1 MPKIDVK
8 HVKKTTINDKTYY
21 YDRISGE
28 RIEAEFGTPAFLAEL
43 DVKRNGRHK
52 KEDGS
57 LGALIKAYK
66 ASPEFKNLAPRTKS
80 DYDKVFNHLK
90 PSESVPAKII
100 TTKWLIQLRDKTAMK
115 HGRKFT
121 NYVKVVLSIVFNW
134 GIPRGY
140 CTANPAQHVPEIPRP
155 KNARVVNRPWTDREL
170 EIVLETCPRAIKR
183 AVALGAYAGFREGDA
198 LVVPWAAYD
207 GREIEWRQ
215 GKTGEPVKLPVH
227 RKMKA
232 ILSDKKDEGL
242 LIVLNTHG
250 APYTGSGFRAVFF
263 KIIRDLRDK
272 GRVGKGL
279 TFHGLKHTLGKN
291 LADAGADRDTIKAV
305 LRHLTDAASRVYTR
319 EADQAKAAKR
329 GMKLLQGGRGRKA
342 S

>member
-1 MPKIDVK
+1 MPTIKVK
-8 HVKKTTINDKTYY
+8 HVKKTVSKGITYY

-43 DVKRNGRHK
+43 DLKRNGRHK

-57 LGALIKAYK
+57 LGALIRAYR
-66 ASPEFKNLAPRTKS
+66 ASPEFKSLAPRTRA
-80 DYDKVFNHLK
+80 DYGKVLDHLK
-90 PSESVPAKII
+90 PSENIPAKII
-100 TTKWLIQLRDKTAMK
+100 TTKWLIALRDKTALK

-155 KNARVVNRPWTDREL
+155 KNARVVNRAWTDREL
-170 EIVLETCPRAIKR
+170 EIVMEASPRAVRR
-183 AVALGAYAGFREGDA
+183 AIALGAYAGFREGDA
-198 LVVPWAAYD
+198 LVVPWTAYD
-207 GREIEWRQ
+207 GQEIEWRQ

-227 RKMKA
+227 KKLKA
-232 ILSDKKDEGL
+232 ILAERKDEGL
-242 LIVLNTHG
+242 LVVLNTYG
-250 APYTGSGFRAVFF
+250 VPYTGSGFRAVFF
-263 KIIRDLRDK
+263 KIVRKLVDEGK
-272 GRVGKGL
+272 VAKGL
-279 TFHGLKHTLGKN
+279 TFHGLRHTLGKN

-305 LRHLTDAASRVYTR
+305 MRHLTDAASKVYTR
-319 EADQAKAAKR
+319 DADQARAAKR
-329 GMKLLQGGRGRKA
+329 GMKLLQGGRG